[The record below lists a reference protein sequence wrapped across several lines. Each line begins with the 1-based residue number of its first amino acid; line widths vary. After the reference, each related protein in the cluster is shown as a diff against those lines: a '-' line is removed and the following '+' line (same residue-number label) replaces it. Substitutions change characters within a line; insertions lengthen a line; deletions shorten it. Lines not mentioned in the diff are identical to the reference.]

1 MKLCVWIGLFWA
13 GHAAAQDHITQRSWL
28 EDPSGQLTWSEAA
41 QQRGQSFEGVISLG
55 FGEAPVWVR
64 LRIDPKAQPAPSQV
78 DQPLMLRIRPVYL
91 DDIQI
96 FDPLVGG
103 QIGVVG
109 DLHHPRGQFFEGLD
123 FVVPIARGDAPRDI
137 WLRLSSSSTRQLAVQ
152 AVNHDALHRMTSSQ
166 QLIFALYV
174 SVILIFSIW
183 GWVQWLFGRE
193 KVIGAF
199 ALKQTAALVFALGS
213 LGYTRAFW
221 PAGWPAAWLDTT
233 TTLSSIFAVSAAIY
247 FHILLILEF
256 EPPPWVGYLLRVPML
271 LVPTKLLLVFFDNSM
286 LALRIN
292 MVEILLTPFLFL
304 GAVSLARVWDQ
315 QKNLEK
321 PVLSRW
327 VVIGFYSLLVLI
339 LLVASLPGL
348 GLAKGGE
355 IPLYLVQ
362 VHGLLTAFLI
372 LLMLQYRK
380 YVQEAR
386 QRDTALALERSQLQ
400 ALQERG
406 IREEQEKLLAML
418 AHELKTPLSTMHMR
432 LDADAQGSREIR
444 HAIRDM
450 NAVIERCLQT
460 AQFSDRQLQA
470 NLTPVDLVGVLQDVV
485 SASAEPARV
494 VMHAPDRW
502 TVQTDQQ
509 LMHIVLSNLI
519 ENACKY
525 AEPNS
530 PIEVKLFSALA
541 ADGVT
546 QKICFEISNLPG
558 RAGWPEAS
566 QVFEKYYRSPHARRQ
581 AGTGLGLYLV
591 RNLVKVL
598 GGQIDY
604 APDESHVRFV
614 VCLPL

>member
-1 MKLCVWIGLFWA
+1 MGLFWA
-13 GHAAAQDHITQRSWL
+13 GHATAQDHITQRSWL
-28 EDPSGQLTWSEAA
+28 EHPSGQLTWSEAA
-41 QQRGQSFEGVISLG
+41 QQRGQAFEGVLSLG

-152 AVNHDALHRMTSSQ
+152 AVNHDALHRMTSNQ

-193 KVIGAF
+193 KIIGAF

-247 FHILLILEF
+247 FHILLIQEF

-271 LVPTKLLLVFFDNSM
+271 LVPIKLLLVFFDQSM

-315 QKNLEK
+315 QENLVK
-321 PVLSRW
+321 PVLARW

-380 YVQEAR
+380 HVQEAR

-418 AHELKTPLSTMHMR
+418 AHELKTPLATMHMR
-432 LDADAQGSREIR
+432 LNADAQGSREIR

-450 NAVIERCLQT
+450 NAVIERCLET

-470 NLTPVDLVGVLQDVV
+470 NLTPVDLVGVLNDVV
-485 SASAEPARV
+485 SSCAEPARV
-494 VMHAPDRW
+494 IMDIPDQW
-502 TVQTDQQ
+502 TVQTDRQ

-525 AEPNS
+525 AEPHS

-541 ADGVT
+541 ADSVT

-558 RAGWPEAS
+558 RAGWPEAT

-591 RNLVKVL
+591 RNLVQLL
-598 GGQIDY
+598 GGEIDY
-604 APDESHVRFV
+604 APDETHVRFV

>member
-1 MKLCVWIGLFWA
+1 MGL
-13 GHAAAQDHITQRSWL
+13 
-28 EDPSGQLTWSEAA
+28 
-41 QQRGQSFEGVISLG
+41 
-55 FGEAPVWVR
+55 
-64 LRIDPKAQPAPSQV
+64 
-78 DQPLMLRIRPVYL
+78 
-91 DDIQI
+91 
-96 FDPLVGG
+96 
-103 QIGVVG
+103 
-109 DLHHPRGQFFEGLD
+109 
-123 FVVPIARGDAPRDI
+123 
-137 WLRLSSSSTRQLAVQ
+137 
-152 AVNHDALHRMTSSQ
+152 
-166 QLIFALYV
+166 
-174 SVILIFSIW
+174 
-183 GWVQWLFGRE
+183 VQWLFGRE

-271 LVPTKLLLVFFDNSM
+271 LVPTKLFLIFFDQSM

-321 PVLSRW
+321 PVLARW
-327 VVIGFYSLLVLI
+327 VVVGFYSLLVLI

-380 YVQEAR
+380 HVQQER

-485 SASAEPARV
+485 SASAEPTRV

-525 AEPNS
+525 AEAHS

-541 ADGVT
+541 DDGVS

-558 RAGWPEAS
+558 RSGWPEAS

-591 RNLVKVL
+591 RNLVQVL

>member
-1 MKLCVWIGLFWA
+1 MGLWWA
-13 GHAAAQDHITQRSWL
+13 GHAAAQDHITQRAWL
-28 EDPSGQLTWSEAA
+28 EDPTGRLTWSEVA
-41 QQRGQSFEGVISLG
+41 QQRGQTFEGVISLG

-64 LRIDPKAQPAPSQV
+64 LQIDPKAQPAPSQV
-78 DQPLMLRIRPVYL
+78 DEPLMLRIRPVYL

-103 QIGVVG
+103 QVGVVG
-109 DLHHPRGQFFEGLD
+109 DLHHPRGHFFEGLD
-123 FVVPIARGDAPRDI
+123 FVVPIMRGQAPRDI
-137 WLRLSSSSTRQLAVQ
+137 WIRLSSSSTRQLVVQ
-152 AVNHDALHRMTSSQ
+152 AVNHDALHRMTAGQ
-166 QLIFALYV
+166 QLLFSLYV

-183 GWVQWLFGRE
+183 GWFQWLSGRE
-193 KVIGAF
+193 KVIAAF
-199 ALKQTAALVFALGS
+199 ALKQAAALVFALGS
-213 LGYTRAFW
+213 LGYTRVFW
-221 PAGWPAAWLDTT
+221 PADWPAAWLDTT
-233 TTLSSIFAVSAAIY
+233 TSLSSILAVSAAIY

-256 EPPPWVGYLLRVPML
+256 EPPPWMGYLLRLPMW
-271 LVPTKLLLVFFDNSM
+271 LVPAKLLLIFFDHVM

-304 GAVSLARVWDQ
+304 WAVSVARVWDKQ
-315 QKNLEK
+315 ENLDK
-321 PVLSRW
+321 PVLARW
-327 VVIGFYSLLVLI
+327 VVVGFYSFLVLI

-380 YVQEAR
+380 HVQQVR

-400 ALQERG
+400 ARQERD

-418 AHELKTPLSTMHMR
+418 AHELKTPLATMHMR
-432 LDADAQGSREIR
+432 MDVDAQGSHEIR

-470 NLTPVDLVGVLQDVV
+470 DLVPVDLVVLLQDAV
-485 SASAEPARV
+485 SASAQPARV
-494 VMHAPDRW
+494 IMQAPDHW

-509 LMHIVLSNLI
+509 LMHIILSNLI

-530 PIEVKLFSALA
+530 PIEVKLFSATA

-546 QKICFEISNLPG
+546 QKICFEVSNLPG
-558 RAGWPEAS
+558 TAGWPEAAH
-566 QVFEKYYRSPHARRQ
+566 VFEKYYRSPHARRQ

-591 RNLVKVL
+591 RNLVQVL
-598 GGQIDY
+598 GGQIHY
-604 APDESHVRFV
+604 APDQTHVRFV
-614 VCLPL
+614 VYMPL

>member
-1 MKLCVWIGLFWA
+1 
-13 GHAAAQDHITQRSWL
+13 
-28 EDPSGQLTWSEAA
+28 
-41 QQRGQSFEGVISLG
+41 
-55 FGEAPVWVR
+55 
-64 LRIDPKAQPAPSQV
+64 
-78 DQPLMLRIRPVYL
+78 
-91 DDIQI
+91 
-96 FDPLVGG
+96 
-103 QIGVVG
+103 
-109 DLHHPRGQFFEGLD
+109 
-123 FVVPIARGDAPRDI
+123 
-137 WLRLSSSSTRQLAVQ
+137 
-152 AVNHDALHRMTSSQ
+152 
-166 QLIFALYV
+166 
-174 SVILIFSIW
+174 
-183 GWVQWLFGRE
+183 
-193 KVIGAF
+193 
-199 ALKQTAALVFALGS
+199 
-213 LGYTRAFW
+213 
-221 PAGWPAAWLDTT
+221 
-233 TTLSSIFAVSAAIY
+233 
-247 FHILLILEF
+247 
-256 EPPPWVGYLLRVPML
+256 
-271 LVPTKLLLVFFDNSM
+271 
-286 LALRIN
+286 
-292 MVEILLTPFLFL
+292 
-304 GAVSLARVWDQ
+304 
-315 QKNLEK
+315 
-321 PVLSRW
+321 
-327 VVIGFYSLLVLI
+327 LLVLI

-380 YVQEAR
+380 HVQQAR

-400 ALQERG
+400 AIQERG

-494 VMHAPDRW
+494 VMQAPDRW

-519 ENACKY
+519 ENGCKY

-591 RNLVKVL
+591 RNLVQVL